1 MAGEQAGGEGAGN
14 GDQNGGAGAGGDQK
28 NGAGAGAGAGNG
40 GDEGEGGGDKRVVP
54 YEALSEE
61 RAKRKAAQAEADEAK
76 QKLSKIE
83 ADAQEA
89 ERKKLEEQGEHLKL
103 YEEERKKNEGLE
115 LAKKSLEEE
124 LTLIKNSSE
133 ARIKTQIEA
142 IESPEDKELVTQ
154 MLEGKNL
161 SEKEDLLPKIIAKF
175 TGRSTNANPPVGSGG
190 GRAED
195 DEVERKKA
203 AEQNNPMNAIKYA
216 PVIK

>member
-1 MAGEQAGGEGAGN
+1 MAGEQAGGEGAGKD
-14 GDQNGGAGAGGDQK
+14 DQNNG
-28 NGAGAGAGAGNG
+28 NGAGDGQG
-40 GDEGEGGGDKRVVP
+40 GDGGSGGDGGDGKKVVP

-89 ERKKLEEQGEHLKL
+89 QRKKLEEQGEHVKL
-103 YEEERKKNEGLE
+103 YEEEKKRSEALEVANKGLQ
-115 LAKKSLEEE
+115 EE
-124 LTLIKNSSE
+124 LNAIKISSE
-133 ARIKTQIEA
+133 ARITKQIEA

-154 MLEGKNL
+154 MLEGKHL

-175 TGRSTNANPPVGSGG
+175 TGRSANANPAAGSGG
-190 GRAED
+190 GKADEA
-195 DEVERKKA
+195 EVERKKA
-203 AEQNNPMNAIKYA
+203 IEQNNPMNAIKYA

>member
-1 MAGEQAGGEGAGN
+1 MAGGQAGDEGAGKEDPKG
-14 GDQNGGAGAGGDQK
+14 GDGAGDDQK
-28 NGAGAGAGAGNG
+28 KGTGE
-40 GDEGEGGGDKRVVP
+40 GDGEGGGDKKVVP

-83 ADAQEA
+83 ADAKA
-89 ERKKLEEQGEHLKL
+89 TERKKLEEQGEHLKL

-115 LAKKSLEEE
+115 VAKKTLEDE
-124 LTLIKNSSE
+124 LSTIKTASD
-133 ARIKTQIEA
+133 ARIKKQIEA

-154 MLEGKNL
+154 MLEGKHL

-175 TGRSTNANPPVGSGG
+175 TGRSANANPAAGSGG
-190 GRAED
+190 GKAED
-195 DEVERKKA
+195 AEIERKKA